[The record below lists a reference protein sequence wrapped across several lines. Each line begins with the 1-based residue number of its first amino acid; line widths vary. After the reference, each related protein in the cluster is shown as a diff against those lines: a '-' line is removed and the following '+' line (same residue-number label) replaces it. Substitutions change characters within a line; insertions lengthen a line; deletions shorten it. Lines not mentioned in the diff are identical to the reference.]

1 MGVPFMLG
9 MQAAT
14 KNDDPFQTM
23 RKQQVSQSEKDKYRM
38 ISFIG
43 GLKEHL
49 PASLKGLNN
58 IYDGTYIPLFGI
70 L

>member
-1 MGVPFMLG
+1 MLG

-58 IYDGTYIPLFGI
+58 I
-70 L
+70 